1 MTTRELRESKCQPTG
16 TGLRGNRLE
25 DPGIRAPTVPRR
37 RSDAPRRRKRRVN
50 GIHSGWRSRR
60 RRRNQARVSRRSSRP
75 PGELRHSCRDRSL
88 EPRIEGSRSTL
99 PRVDGSENAVGA
111 IAVEGDD
118 SRASGIQTPADG
130 DRTPRLPRN
139 SEISSRAV
147 LNRRIPSAKG
157 SSGFG
162 TPSPANSN
170 RSTTD

>member
-1 MTTRELRESKCQPTG
+1 MNGCLCTVCYARHTIWPWKLGYRRGVVSKRTLSELSLSRVTTRELRESKCQPTG

-99 PRVDGSENAVGA
+99 PRVDGSESVENADV
-111 IAVEGDD
+111 
-118 SRASGIQTPADG
+118 
-130 DRTPRLPRN
+130 
-139 SEISSRAV
+139 
-147 LNRRIPSAKG
+147 G
-157 SSGFG
+157 SSLLF
-162 TPSPANSN
+162 
-170 RSTTD
+170 